1 MTIMLELPPD
11 AEARLRHRATRDGE
25 DAQAVALRLLT
36 ERLAEEETEDEETE
50 DGESPLMGR
59 SMADLFAG
67 RVGLVASSGEAHSED
82 GGRRFAEALARK
94 HAR

>member
-1 MTIMLELPPD
+1 MTIVLDLTPD
-11 AEARLRHRATRDGE
+11 AEARLRRRASREGQ

-36 ERLAEEETEDEETE
+36 ERLIEEETEEEETA
-50 DGESPLMGR
+50 PTGR

-67 RVGLVASSGEAHSED
+67 RVGLAAGSGAAYSEN
-82 GGRRFAEALARK
+82 GGWRFAEGLARK